1 MTSYLVMKLI
11 RFLKYASLVYLLIPS
26 LLFLLTWLH
35 LGVGVIA
42 SFFIVIFVIKY
53 IYQEQ
58 STSCREVSRQY
69 EHWWHII
76 LMLLLSLLVNIIL
89 GIGEFKRQES
99 DFVANNFKYYDLI
112 NHEWPLYYNHYKVHM
127 CYYLG
132 YYLPV
137 AQLSKW
143 FSIDNARYFALAWSA
158 LGLFFVFLWIS
169 TFIKRNGI
177 LLVLLFIIFPNGWLI
192 YAAIDWLG
200 WHREVFPH
208 YFVLINDY
216 YLVLSKFEDNWAWA
230 PQHTLPA
237 VLGACFV
244 IETFLSK
251 TTNRSELVLML
262 LATMYWSPLASI
274 GLFPFV
280 LFFFLKDFQT
290 LLELP
295 RISEL
300 IWIVGLVIAFSPL
313 MIYFISTEGVN
324 NGNTGFVWNS
334 GTPWW
339 WVYYAVYVFANVGI
353 WFFFLRRSPFEW
365 SRLIYGSMIFM
376 ILLGIYKIGL
386 YNDLNVRGVIPA
398 YTIMSIGIAVWVI
411 NGWLNKRVGA
421 YFLAMYLLLGGL
433 QSIRNFWLQGINTD
447 GPQTTIQKPFI
458 GHYNSMLSFQE
469 SAYGDSTALKEYCL
483 KKGGFFDKY
492 LLKK

>member
-200 WHREVFPH
+200 
-208 YFVLINDY
+208 
-216 YLVLSKFEDNWAWA
+216 
-230 PQHTLPA
+230 
-237 VLGACFV
+237 
-244 IETFLSK
+244 
-251 TTNRSELVLML
+251 
-262 LATMYWSPLASI
+262 
-274 GLFPFV
+274 
-280 LFFFLKDFQT
+280 
-290 LLELP
+290 
-295 RISEL
+295 
-300 IWIVGLVIAFSPL
+300 
-313 MIYFISTEGVN
+313 
-324 NGNTGFVWNS
+324 
-334 GTPWW
+334 
-339 WVYYAVYVFANVGI
+339 
-353 WFFFLRRSPFEW
+353 
-365 SRLIYGSMIFM
+365 
-376 ILLGIYKIGL
+376 
-386 YNDLNVRGVIPA
+386 
-398 YTIMSIGIAVWVI
+398 
-411 NGWLNKRVGA
+411 
-421 YFLAMYLLLGGL
+421 
-433 QSIRNFWLQGINTD
+433 
-447 GPQTTIQKPFI
+447 
-458 GHYNSMLSFQE
+458 
-469 SAYGDSTALKEYCL
+469 
-483 KKGGFFDKY
+483 
-492 LLKK
+492 